1 SVMMDRETFDTF
13 QEFAVPGTV
22 CKVANLSYLTPEE
35 YDLFVDLSN
44 QTIRLEQE
52 KIPKDFVIGRLNNLA
67 DT

>member
-1 SVMMDRETFDTF
+1 
-13 QEFAVPGTV
+13 